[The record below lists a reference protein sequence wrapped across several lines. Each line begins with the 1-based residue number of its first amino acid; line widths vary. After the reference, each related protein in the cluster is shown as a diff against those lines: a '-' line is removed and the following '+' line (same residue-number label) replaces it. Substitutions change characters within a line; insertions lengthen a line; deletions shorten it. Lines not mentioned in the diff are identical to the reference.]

1 MLFAIAS
8 TVPSQFSSRFTQPMP
23 RQASSPHRVH
33 RIADQIQRDLSE
45 LIPRE
50 LRDPRI
56 GLVTIADV
64 QLTPDYAH
72 ARIFFTVL
80 GGEPEH
86 VAAALNE
93 RAGYLHSLLFKR
105 LRIHTVPTLHFVF
118 DQSTSKASD
127 MNALI
132 AQAVAN
138 TAKDD

>member
-1 MLFAIAS
+1 
-8 TVPSQFSSRFTQPMP
+8 MP

-86 VAAALNE
+86 AAAALNE